1 MPRTQTKHSRQD
13 ISDAIERLDAWAD
26 TLTAEDF
33 ETTDDLVA
41 VARAADA
48 VEAAKAA
55 LEAAVGNARAR
66 DRSWNQIAMSLG
78 VSRQAARQR
87 FGDSIRIEAL
97 AHAEKVRRARM
108 AGERSA
114 KTQAAVTRRY
124 KKVGDDD
131 VRDDRPKRAKRGSAR
146 AKSPRA
152 SD

>member
-1 MPRTQTKHSRQD
+1 MPRAKTKHPRQD

-33 ETTDDLVA
+33 EATDDLVS

-55 LEAAVGNARAR
+55 LEAAVANARAR

-87 FGDSIRIEAL
+87 FGDSGRVEAL
-97 AHAEKVRRARM
+97 AHAEKVQRASM
-108 AGERSA
+108 AGARSA
-114 KTQAAVTRRY
+114 KTRAAVTGRH
-124 KKVGDDD
+124 KKAGDDD
-131 VRDDRPKRAKRGSAR
+131 PRGQLPKRAV
-146 AKSPRA
+146 RA
-152 SD
+152 STRTKST